1 MESALYVHQVIMD
14 NKNIVN
20 IYNVNL
26 KTGRENQIIIFLKI
40 DRTRKYV
47 GWGNIFGLIKDFVH
61 THLWI
66 SVKDFWI

>member
-26 KTGRENQIIIFLKI
+26 KIGRENQIIIVLKN
-40 DRTRKYV
+40 R
-47 GWGNIFGLIKDFVH
+47 WN
-61 THLWI
+61 
-66 SVKDFWI
+66 